1 MGSAVEREG
10 KEYLDGMEEYRSWDE
25 YLLSLESLWD
35 GYLSWSW

>member
-1 MGSAVEREG
+1 MGSVVEREG
-10 KEYLDGMEEYRSWDE
+10 KEYLDGMEYRSWDE